1 MAIMKKIKII
11 TSIILFAIV
20 IVVFVSGCKTQKYI
34 VDKSGAQLWGEN
46 CARCHNA
53 PSPATYSDDQWSII
67 MGHMKIKAGLTDL
80 ETKKIETFL
89 KSAN

>member
-1 MAIMKKIKII
+1 MKTQKIVTLLGIAIIVAIFII
-11 TSIILFAIV
+11 T
-20 IVVFVSGCKTQKYI
+20 GCKTPQSI
-34 VDKSGAQLWGEN
+34 LDKSGAQLWGEN

-53 PSPATYSDDQWSII
+53 PSPATYSDDQWQII

-80 ETKKIETFL
+80 EARKIATFL

>member
-1 MAIMKKIKII
+1 MKKIKII
-11 TSIILFAIV
+11 SFIILFAISAT
-20 IVVFVSGCKTQKYI
+20 VFVSGCKTPKYV
-34 VDKSGAQLWGEN
+34 VDKSGAQLWGET

-80 ETKKIETFL
+80 EARKIESFL

>member
-1 MAIMKKIKII
+1 MKILKII
-11 TSIILFAIV
+11 TFLVIALIITTI
-20 IVVFVSGCKTQKYI
+20 IISGCKTPQAI
-34 VDKSGAQLWGEN
+34 MDKSGAQLWGEN

-53 PSPATYSDDQWSII
+53 PSPATYSDDQWQVI

-80 ETKKIETFL
+80 EAKKITAFL

>member
-1 MAIMKKIKII
+1 MKKIKLI
-11 TSIILFAIV
+11 SFIILFAIV
-20 IVVFVSGCKTQKYI
+20 AVFFVSGCKTPKYV
-34 VDKSGAQLWGEN
+34 VDKSGAQLWGES

-80 ETKKIETFL
+80 EARKIETFL

>member
-1 MAIMKKIKII
+1 M
-11 TSIILFAIV
+11 SV
-20 IVVFVSGCKTQKYI
+20 IVAIFIATACKTPQAI
-34 VDKSGAQLWGEN
+34 LDKSGAQLWGEN

-53 PSPATYSDDQWSII
+53 PSPATYSDDQWHII

-80 ETKKIETFL
+80 EVKKIATFL

>member
-1 MAIMKKIKII
+1 MKTLKII
-11 TSIILFAIV
+11 TFLIMVAITTTIII
-20 IVVFVSGCKTQKYI
+20 SGCKTPQAI

-53 PSPATYSDDQWSII
+53 PSPATYSDDQWGII
-67 MGHMKIKAGLTDL
+67 MGHMKIKAGLTDM
-80 ETKKIETFL
+80 EAKKIATFL